1 MENSIQ
7 LSLMDYFVDSNNF
20 TLDEAN
26 NYIKQELKSDVKE
39 PSIRARIYEGINKG
53 MFERVGKGV
62 YTVTKGNE
70 QCLLINGDGRDL
82 SFLADNSIDAI
93 ITDHP
98 YLDKTSHTGGN
109 RNFADYECFQ
119 YTEIDLKEKF
129 RVLKNGHFLVEFLP
143 EENANNFEYL
153 FKIKEM
159 AKKIGLEYYAKVPWQ
174 KGSFVANTGRKAKQ
188 HEDVMIFSKGKA
200 RALKIDVK
208 KDKAYPAE
216 KHFMS
221 GTKGMLPS
229 IFDYQPASKKDKIHQ
244 AEKPV
249 ALLEAIIKFV
259 TEEDELILDQFG
271 GSGNLAKASLNLK
284 RNAIVIEKDE
294 EQFKTMLHNIEKA
307 DEDNMEQAIIKYVR
321 REKSITE
328 RIKTAKDKLSIIN
341 NKEKIIDT
349 KTPRDR

>member
-7 LSLMDYFVDSNNF
+7 MSLIDYFVDSNNF
-20 TLDEAN
+20 TLDQAN

-70 QCLLINGDGRDL
+70 QCLLINGDGRNL
-82 SFLADNSIDAI
+82 SFLTDNSIDAI

-98 YLDKTSHTGGN
+98 YLDKASHTGGN

-119 YTEIDLKEKF
+119 YTEKDLKEKF

-174 KGSFVANTGRKAKQ
+174 KGSFVANTGRKSKQ

-229 IFDYQPASKKDKIHQ
+229 IFDYQPASKKDKLHQ

-249 ALLEAIIKFV
+249 ALLEAIVEFV
-259 TEEDELILDQFG
+259 TCENELILDQFG
-271 GSGNLAKASLNLK
+271 GSGNLAKASLNLN

-294 EQFKTMLHNIEKA
+294 EQFKTMVHNIEK
-307 DEDNMEQAIIKYVR
+307 EDAGTDPPTLKCIKK
-321 REKSITE
+321 EKSLTE
-328 RIKTAKDKLSIIN
+328 RMNTAKDKLSIIN
-341 NKEKIIDT
+341 AKEKIIET
-349 KTPRDR
+349 KSQRDR